1 MLTPRA
7 AEQPTHAV
15 VVWALPKGWT
25 PVDGDPNSRGWSY
38 WYLLLLIQFVAVLWV
53 PFYNSA
59 EPYLAGVPFFYW
71 YQLLWVLI
79 GAGLTAIVYFA
90 TE

>member
-1 MLTPRA
+1 
-7 AEQPTHAV
+7 
-15 VVWALPKGWT
+15 
-25 PVDGDPNSRGWSY
+25 VDGDPNSRGFSY